1 MTRTE
6 ERNLMYNCLQYYPT
20 KVENGEKKYY
30 NATYDM
36 WFTEEETTK
45 TFDLIYEILDEMGY
59 ETTGELYLNGDVEDA
74 ANFARELIERMYQNS
89 LISEEVYNA
98 SITNMTIA
106 LAQA

>member
-6 ERNLMYNCLQYYPT
+6 VRNLMYNSLQHYTT

-30 NATYDM
+30 DPRYNM
-36 WFTEEETTK
+36 WFTEEETIK

-59 ETTGELYLNGDVEDA
+59 ETTGELYLNGEVEDA

-98 SITNMTIA
+98 SIFNMTKA